1 MKIIHDIRTYF
12 RNNSLKS
19 KLLAQSKQQRKRI
32 NFEEAQTVGLIFDA
46 TDTDKRQTALGYAE
60 KLSKLGKKVKLL
72 GFFDSKQD
80 SADFSFGYFNRKNI
94 DWALRPNGKSVET
107 FLQGAYDILITL
119 NPLTNQHV
127 EYISALANAHLK
139 IGPDTNNTYCYD
151 LMIDV
156 RNKNS
161 VMDFIRE
168 MEQLLTKTNIKHGAN
183 KV

>member
-1 MKIIHDIRTYF
+1 MDIIRNIQNYF
-12 RNNSLKS
+12 RNNTLKS
-19 KLLAQSKQQRKRI
+19 KLQLQKVQQRKRV

-46 TDTDKRQTALGYAE
+46 TDNDKRQTALSYAE

-80 SADFSFGYFNRKNI
+80 SADFTFGYFNRKNI
-94 DWALRPNGKSVET
+94 DWALRPGGKNVET

-119 NPLTNQHV
+119 NPLTNEHV

-139 IGPDTNNTYCYD
+139 IGPSTNNIYCYD

-168 MEQLLTKTNIKHGAN
+168 MEQLLTKTNIKHGAS

>member
-1 MKIIHDIRTYF
+1 MSIIRNIQTYF
-12 RNNSLKS
+12 RNSSLKS
-19 KLLAQSKQQRKRI
+19 KLKLQNRQARKKV

-46 TDTDKRQTALGYAE
+46 TDNDKRQTALTYAE

-72 GFFDSKQD
+72 GFFDSKQE
-80 SADFSFGYFNRKNI
+80 SAEFTFGYFSRKNI
-94 DWALRPNGKSVET
+94 DWALRPTGKSVES

-119 NPLTNQHV
+119 NPLTDQHA

-139 IGPDTNNTYCYD
+139 IGPSTENIDSYD

-168 MEQLLTKTNIKHGAN
+168 MEHLLTKTNTKHGAS